1 MDSTLADTIERALG
15 ENTELTAAREA
26 DVHDNGECLCR
37 RLRGV

>member
-1 MDSTLADTIERALG
+1 MDSTLVATIERALG

-26 DVHDNGECLCR
+26 GVHDNGECLCR